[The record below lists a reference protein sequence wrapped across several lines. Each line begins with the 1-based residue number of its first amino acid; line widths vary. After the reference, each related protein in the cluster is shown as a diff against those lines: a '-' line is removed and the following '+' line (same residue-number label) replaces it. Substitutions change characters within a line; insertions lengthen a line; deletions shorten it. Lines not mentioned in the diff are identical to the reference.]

1 MMILRM
7 TLQSLLVNTTV
18 YTPGGVDLSSMS
30 SVAVPLTLMSVFW
43 YIVACVQRWDTLK
56 VFMDDLE

>member
-30 SVAVPLTLMSVFW
+30 SVAVPLTLMSVF
-43 YIVACVQRWDTLK
+43 C
-56 VFMDDLE
+56 